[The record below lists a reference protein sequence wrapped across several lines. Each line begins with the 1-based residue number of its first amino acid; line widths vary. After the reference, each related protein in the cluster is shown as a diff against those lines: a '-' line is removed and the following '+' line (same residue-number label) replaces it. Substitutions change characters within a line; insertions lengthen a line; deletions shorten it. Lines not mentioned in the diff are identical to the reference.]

1 MNSLADYMSPEA
13 TLAYSLIVP
22 ALAGALLGLIVA
34 GVSDFIGRRRRARR
48 LARERAAK
56 WKGVVS

>member
-22 ALAGALLGLIVA
+22 AVGALLGLIVA